1 MMSCALA
8 LYQQVYMHTKAVPK
22 TIDYRTI
29 EGGELT
35 LTSQTP
41 LTQKNYLARLGR
53 TI

>member
-1 MMSCALA
+1 
-8 LYQQVYMHTKAVPK
+8 MHTKAVPR

-41 LTQKNYLARLGR
+41 LTQKKLPHKTRENYLGLNSHIRA
-53 TI
+53 TQV